1 VLNPDL
7 REYQATV
14 KELQLGK
21 KRRRRERSMMMMEVE
36 VGGLDRFEET
46 YFGNGRNGKG
56 NRTTEIVI

>member
-1 VLNPDL
+1 V
-7 REYQATV
+7 TV

-46 YFGNGRNGKG
+46 YFGNGNGNGKG